1 MSIAGLIS
9 KIVLPIAIIA
19 GGIVVFVMLGEG
31 KQESRRDTTPT
42 GPPRV
47 RVAPVDL
54 HQNELNLRVDG
65 IVVPYREIQLA
76 AEVAGRVSAKSPQCE
91 AGEFVMKDTPL
102 IQIDD
107 RDYELE
113 VRRLNSL
120 LQQAQADLTE
130 LDQDIANNREL
141 LELSDKELT
150 LQSREFDRLKML
162 VGRGVVTES
171 EVDRAEQAVLTA
183 RNAKV
188 TRENQLNLLAKRR
201 VRLESA
207 QELAESQLEKAR
219 LDVER
224 TTIAAP
230 VDGVIV
236 QESVEA
242 GSFVQRGAQLVTIE
256 DTSRVEVRCNLEMED
271 LYWIWDQ
278 PGAVRPR
285 DSLPSAS
292 GYQLPP
298 TPVSIEYRLS
308 GNDDIVYRWN
318 GTLNRFDGIGLD
330 EQTRTVPVRVVVD
343 DPRAV
348 SAINSHTGE
357 TLPNATGPQA
367 LVRGM
372 FVNVVVHTQPSARIV
387 RIPDSALRPGEQ
399 VVRVR
404 NNQLTFLDKLRVIR
418 RQAADQDSPL
428 DAYWLVEASD
438 EQLRDGDQ
446 VVVGPLAGMQD
457 GMTVSVISSDP
468 RSLPTQNTSAS
479 VPVTTP

>member
-1 MSIAGLIS
+1 
-9 KIVLPIAIIA
+9 
-19 GGIVVFVMLGEG
+19 
-31 KQESRRDTTPT
+31 
-42 GPPRV
+42 
-47 RVAPVDL
+47 
-54 HQNELNLRVDG
+54 
-65 IVVPYREIQLA
+65 
-76 AEVAGRVSAKSPQCE
+76 
-91 AGEFVMKDTPL
+91 
-102 IQIDD
+102 
-107 RDYELE
+107 
-113 VRRLNSL
+113 
-120 LQQAQADLTE
+120 
-130 LDQDIANNREL
+130 
-141 LELSDKELT
+141 
-150 LQSREFDRLKML
+150 
-162 VGRGVVTES
+162 
-171 EVDRAEQAVLTA
+171 
-183 RNAKV
+183 
-188 TRENQLNLLAKRR
+188 
-201 VRLESA
+201 

-256 DTSRVEVRCNLEMED
+256 DTSRVEVRCSLEMED

-367 LVRGM
+367 LVLGM